1 MYTFHIVKIFKV
13 DQVQEMTTRDD
24 RQIQK
29 QTVRLLDFT
38 ANAVPIDIW
47 DSDLIKR
54 VEFWKPRETGTEQ
67 TREL

>member
-1 MYTFHIVKIFKV
+1 
-13 DQVQEMTTRDD
+13 VQTMTTRDN

-54 VEFWKPRETGTEQ
+54 VEFWKPRETGEATIARICSRPAEQ
-67 TREL
+67 NLYDGVN